1 VIVESVSLGVHLL
14 TSSGEGERQE
24 FLRAPFRYPASDD
37 ALLSN
42 NLLEVGDNFLGLAVG
57 LIRFIRGGC
66 QQEPV
71 RELKE
76 QFSFEAKLNRNYR
89 VKLQ

>member
-1 VIVESVSLGVHLL
+1 VKVSAK
-14 TSSGEGERQE
+14 T

-42 NLLEVGDNFLGLAVG
+42 NFLEVGDNFLGLATG
-57 LIRFIRGGC
+57 LIRFVRGAC

-71 RELKE
+71 
-76 QFSFEAKLNRNYR
+76 
-89 VKLQ
+89 

>member
-1 VIVESVSLGVHLL
+1 VKVSAK
-14 TSSGEGERQE
+14 T

-42 NLLEVGDNFLGLAVG
+42 NFLEVGDNFLGLAVS
-57 LIRFIRGGC
+57 LIRFVRGGC
-66 QQEPV
+66 RQEPV
-71 RELKE
+71 QRLKK